1 MKKWLL
7 HIAAATL
14 ISVFALL
21 TLTYRSIGSGHRK
34 GLECKGV
41 SICVT
46 DSAMNS
52 FISSSDVKKYID
64 TEYGAYIGCGI
75 DSVDLDAIENILEG
89 KTAVLNSEVYVTKDG
104 LLNISII
111 QRKPAVRFIGK
122 NGGFYADENGET
134 FPLQKTYSSY
144 VPVIDGAIPSEN
156 DSICIKRMVRLVNYL
171 EKSDRWKNKIV
182 QMSADSTGNLT
193 LIPREGQEKFLFGQP
208 EDIENKMERMTLYYS
223 HIIPEKGSKAYKTV
237 DLRYNNQIICK

>member
-1 MKKWLL
+1 MKKWLI
-7 HIAAATL
+7 HISAAG
-14 ISVFALL
+14 IVIVFAVLML
-21 TLTYRSIGSGHRK
+21 MYRSIGSAHRQ

-52 FISSSDVKKYID
+52 FISCSDVKRYLD
-64 TEYGAYIGCGI
+64 TEYGTYTGCRI
-75 DSVDLDAIENILEG
+75 DSVDLNSIEDILKG

-104 LLNISII
+104 LLNISIT

-144 VPVIDGAIPSEN
+144 VPVIDGDIPSEK
-156 DSICIKRMVRLVNYL
+156 DSIRIRKMIRFVNYL
-171 EKSDRWKNKIV
+171 ENSSRWKNKIV
-182 QMSADSTGNLT
+182 QISTDSTGNLT
-193 LIPREGQEKFLFGQP
+193 LIPREGQEKFIFGQA
-208 EDIENKMERMTLYYS
+208 EDIENKMDRMTLYYS
-223 HIIPEKGSKAYKTV
+223 HIIPERAARPTGA
-237 DLRYNNQIICK
+237 

>member
-1 MKKWLL
+1 MKKWLI
-7 HIAAATL
+7 HISAAG
-14 ISVFALL
+14 IVIVFAVLML
-21 TLTYRSIGSGHRK
+21 MYRSIGSAHRQ

-52 FISSSDVKKYID
+52 FISCSDVKKYLD
-64 TEYGAYIGCGI
+64 TEYGTYTGCRI
-75 DSVDLDAIENILEG
+75 DSVDLDSIEDILKG

-104 LLNISII
+104 LLNISIE

-144 VPVIDGAIPSEN
+144 VPVIDGDIPSEN
-156 DSICIKRMVRLVNYL
+156 DSICIRKMVRLVNYL
-171 EKSDRWKNKIV
+171 ENSSRWKNKIV
-182 QMSADSTGNLT
+182 QISTDSTGNLT
-193 LIPREGQEKFLFGQP
+193 LIPREGQEKFIFGQA
-208 EDIENKMERMTLYYS
+208 EDIENKMDRMTLYYS
-223 HIIPEKGSKAYKTV
+223 HIIPEKGSKAYRSV
-237 DLRYNNQIICK
+237 DLRYDNQIICK

>member
-7 HIAAATL
+7 HIAAALL
-14 ISVFALL
+14 ITGFAVLML
-21 TLTYRSIGSGHRK
+21 IYRSIGSGHRQ
-34 GLECKGV
+34 GLECTGV

-46 DSAMNS
+46 DSVMNS
-52 FISSSDVKKYID
+52 FISSSDVRKYID
-64 TEYGAYIGCGI
+64 TEYGAYVGCGI
-75 DSVDLDAIENILEG
+75 DSVDLNAIENILEG

-104 LLNISII
+104 LLNISIE

-144 VPVIDGAIPSEN
+144 VPVIDGDIPSEN
-156 DSICIKRMVRLVNYL
+156 DSLCIRKMVRLVNYL
-171 EKSDRWKNKIV
+171 EKSERWKNKIV
-182 QMSADSTGNLT
+182 QISADSTGNLT
-193 LIPREGQEKFLFGQP
+193 LIPREGQEKFIFGQA
-208 EDIENKMERMTLYYS
+208 EDIDSKMDRLTLYYS
-223 HIIPEKGSKAYKTV
+223 HIIPEKGSQAYKTV

>member
-1 MKKWLL
+1 MKKWLI
-7 HIAAATL
+7 HISAAG
-14 ISVFALL
+14 IVIVFAVLML
-21 TLTYRSIGSGHRK
+21 MYRSIGSAHRQ

-52 FISSSDVKKYID
+52 FISCSDVKRYLD
-64 TEYGAYIGCGI
+64 TEYGTYTGCRI
-75 DSVDLDAIENILEG
+75 DSVDLNSIEDILKG

-104 LLNISII
+104 LLNISIE

-144 VPVIDGAIPSEN
+144 VPVIDGDIPSEN
-156 DSICIKRMVRLVNYL
+156 DSICIRKMVRLVNYL
-171 EKSDRWKNKIV
+171 ENSSRWKNKIV
-182 QMSADSTGNLT
+182 QISTDSTGNLT
-193 LIPREGQEKFLFGQP
+193 LIPREGQEKFIFGQA
-208 EDIENKMERMTLYYS
+208 EDIENKMDRMTLYYS
-223 HIIPEKGSKAYKTV
+223 HIIPEKGSKAYRSV
-237 DLRYNNQIICK
+237 DLRYDNQIICK

>member
-7 HIAAATL
+7 HISAAVTAIIFVVLML
-14 ISVFALL
+14 I
-21 TLTYRSIGSGHRK
+21 YRSAGSTHRQ

-46 DSAMNS
+46 DSVLNS
-52 FISSSDVKKYID
+52 FICSADVKKYLD
-64 TEYGAYIGCGI
+64 TEYGNYLGCGI
-75 DSVDLDAIENILEG
+75 DSVDLNSIENILKG

-104 LLNISII
+104 LLNISIT

-144 VPVIDGAIPSEN
+144 VPVIDGDIPSET
-156 DSICIKRMVRLVNYL
+156 DSIRIRKMIRFVNYL
-171 EKSDRWKNKIV
+171 ERSSRWKNKIV
-182 QMSADSTGNLT
+182 QITTDSTGNLT
-193 LIPREGQEKFLFGQP
+193 LIPREGQEKFIFGQA
-208 EDIENKMERMTLYYS
+208 EDIENKMDRMTLYYS
-223 HIIPEKGSKAYKTV
+223 HIIPEKGSQAYHSV
-237 DLRYNNQIICK
+237 DLRYDNQIICK

>member
-7 HIAAATL
+7 HISAAVTAIIFVVLML
-14 ISVFALL
+14 I
-21 TLTYRSIGSGHRK
+21 YRSAGSAHRQ

-46 DSAMNS
+46 DSVLNS
-52 FISSSDVKKYID
+52 FISSADVKKYLD
-64 TEYGAYIGCGI
+64 TEYGNYLGCGI
-75 DSVDLDAIENILEG
+75 DSVDLNSIEDILKG

-104 LLNISII
+104 LLNISIT

-144 VPVIDGAIPSEN
+144 VPVIDGDIPSET
-156 DSICIKRMVRLVNYL
+156 DSIRIRKMIRFVNYL
-171 EKSDRWKNKIV
+171 ERSSRW
-182 QMSADSTGNLT
+182 
-193 LIPREGQEKFLFGQP
+193 
-208 EDIENKMERMTLYYS
+208 
-223 HIIPEKGSKAYKTV
+223 
-237 DLRYNNQIICK
+237 